1 MNVGHQAQTAPNGLW
16 KDTMTFFVFT
26 PTEKEFKSY
35 HVANHIKGLLLR
47 FP

>member
-1 MNVGHQAQTAPNGLW
+1 MENECRSPGSNGLW
-16 KDTMTFFVFT
+16 KDTMTFFLFT